1 MTPDGKVDVAKTD
14 AAFKAALPSTAPK
27 PYMDLFNKI
36 VLNCTSSVP
45 GIIASQHLALF
56 VENTNSIFSDFPN

>member
-1 MTPDGKVDVAKTD
+1 MAPDGKIDVEKTD

-36 VLNCTSSVP
+36 ITNCTTSVP
-45 GIIASQHLALF
+45 CMNVPTYS
-56 VENTNSIFSDFPN
+56 